1 MRAAAVFALACL
13 YATAAATGCGPS
25 PPSAADRLKDA
36 TAFRK
41 EQAPDRLFAQGK
53 AFAAVGDTTRAEQ
66 YLAAALAGG
75 GDDHA
80 IVPILIDVC
89 VQDGRFRSAIEYA
102 EPFVQKHPQDTRARF
117 LLGTLYDGIGAFDRA
132 RAEYESVLASKPDAP
147 DPHWALGIL
156 LRDEVKDP
164 VLADTHF
171 REYLRLA
178 PSGEHADEARAS
190 LLKEVP

>member
-1 MRAAAVFALACL
+1 MRAAPLLALALQC
-13 YATAAATGCGPS
+13 AAVVGCGPS
-25 PPSAADRLKDA
+25 PPTAEDRVKDA

-41 EQAPDRLFAQGK
+41 EQAPDRLLLQGR

-80 IVPILIDVC
+80 IVPLLIEVC
-89 VQDGRFRSAIEYA
+89 VADGRFRSAIEYA
-102 EPFVQKHPQDTRARF
+102 EPFVQKHPQDTHARF

-132 RAEYESVLASKPDAP
+132 RAEYESVVASKPDAP

-171 REYLRLA
+171 REYLRLS

>member
-1 MRAAAVFALACL
+1 MRAAPSLAPSLALAL
-13 YATAAATGCGPS
+13 ALACGPS
-25 PPSAADRLKDA
+25 PPTAQDRVKDA
-36 TAFRK
+36 TEFRK
-41 EQAPDRLFAQGK
+41 EQAPDRLFAQWK

-80 IVPILIDVC
+80 IVPLLIEVC
-89 VQDGRFRSAIEYA
+89 VADGRFRSAIEYA
-102 EPFVQKHPQDTRARF
+102 EPFVQKHPQDTHARF
-117 LLGTLYDGIGAFDRA
+117 LLGTLYDGVGAFDRA
-132 RAEYESVLASKPDAP
+132 RAEYESVVASKPDAP

-156 LRDEVKDP
+156 LRDEIKDP

-171 REYLRLA
+171 REYLRLS
-178 PSGEHADEARAS
+178 PSGEHTDETRAS

>member
-1 MRAAAVFALACL
+1 MRSATAFALVVVGAAA
-13 YATAAATGCGPS
+13 GCGPS
-25 PPSAADRLKDA
+25 PPTASERLKDA
-36 TAFRK
+36 TDFRK
-41 EQAPDRLFAQGK
+41 EQAPDRLLAEGR

-80 IVPILIDVC
+80 IVPLLIDVC
-89 VQDGRFRSAIEYA
+89 VHDGRFRSAIEYA
-102 EPFVQKHPQDTRARF
+102 EPFVAKHPQDTRARY

-132 RAEYESVLASKPDAP
+132 RAEYESVLATKPDAP
-147 DPHWALGIL
+147 EPHWALGVL
-156 LRDEVKDP
+156 LRDELKDP
-164 VLADTHF
+164 LLADAQF
-171 REYLRLA
+171 REYLRLS